1 MPQRSK
7 LCQEAHSKKARL
19 IRKQKVAFVQ
29 NELAETSNL
38 HQQLINEE
46 NLRFLINERSIKLS
60 QEAEKLIVSKKKL
73 EEYARK
79 LQETVEEL
87 GRRNY
92 DLGREGRI
100 LRGLV
105 GDYQGQNIFLKDFA
119 LIVFILGQLIV
130 GLYLL
135 GLFDSN
141 NVCVTIF

>member
-1 MPQRSK
+1 MSQRSK
-7 LCQEAHSKKARL
+7 LCQDAHLKKTRL
-19 IRKQKVAFVQ
+19 IRKQRVAFVQ

-46 NLRFLINERSIKLS
+46 NLRFLVNERSIKLS
-60 QEAEKLIVSKKKL
+60 QEAEKSTVSKEKL
-73 EEYARK
+73 EEHARK

-87 GRRNY
+87 GKRNY
-92 DLGREGRI
+92 DLGRESRV

-105 GDYQGQNIFLKDFA
+105 GDYQGRNRFLEGFA
-119 LIVFILGQLIV
+119 LMVFILGQLVI

-135 GLFDSN
+135 GLFDGN

>member
-1 MPQRSK
+1 MPQRLK

-19 IRKQKVAFVQ
+19 VRKQRVAFVQ

-38 HQQLINEE
+38 RQQLINEE
-46 NLRFLINERSIKLS
+46 NLRFLVNERSIKLS
-60 QEAEKLIVSKKKL
+60 KEAEKSIVSKEKL
-73 EEYARK
+73 EEHVRK

-92 DLGREGRI
+92 DLGREGRV
-100 LRGLV
+100 LSGLV
-105 GDYQGQNIFLKDFA
+105 GDYEGRNRFLEGFV
-119 LIVFILGQLIV
+119 LMVFILGQLIV

-135 GLFDSN
+135 GLFDGN

>member
-19 IRKQKVAFVQ
+19 IRKQRVAFVQ

-38 HQQLINEE
+38 RQQLINEE
-46 NLRFLINERSIKLS
+46 NLRFLINERNIKLS
-60 QEAEKLIVSKKKL
+60 QETEKSTVSKEKL
-73 EEYARK
+73 EEHTRK

-92 DLGREGRI
+92 DLRREGRV
-100 LRGLV
+100 LRGFV
-105 GDYQGQNIFLKDFA
+105 GDYEGRNRFLEGFV
-119 LIVFILGQLIV
+119 LMVFILDQLVV

-135 GLFDSN
+135 GLFDGN
-141 NVCVTIF
+141 DVCVTIF

>member
-19 IRKQKVAFVQ
+19 IHKQRVAFVQ

-46 NLRFLINERSIKLS
+46 NLRFLVNEQSIKLS
-60 QEAEKLIVSKKKL
+60 QEAEKSTILKEKL
-73 EEYARK
+73 EEHARK
-79 LQETVEEL
+79 LQGTIEEL

-92 DLGREGRI
+92 DLEREGRV

-105 GDYQGQNIFLKDFA
+105 GDYQGQNKFLKGFA
-119 LIVFILGQLIV
+119 LMVFILGHLVIR
-130 GLYLL
+130 LYLL
-135 GLFDSN
+135 GLFDRD
-141 NVCVTIF
+141 NVCVIIF